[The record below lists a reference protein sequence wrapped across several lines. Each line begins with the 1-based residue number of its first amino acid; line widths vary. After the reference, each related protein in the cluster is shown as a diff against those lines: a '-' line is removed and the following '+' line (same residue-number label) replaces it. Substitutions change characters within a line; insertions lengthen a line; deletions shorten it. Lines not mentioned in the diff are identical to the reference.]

1 MQNSLHFCFQSGLLP
16 QKRKNTVTDTVAAR
30 AVKPALHKKV
40 LPGNSF
46 PRGTFYRSYDFSG
59 APHNDSCLIM
69 LREYQTDA
77 VYFVRIFVMQSVNS
91 TGLSIFRPA
100 ASKAWL

>member
-1 MQNSLHFCFQSGLLP
+1 MRDSEKEKH
-16 QKRKNTVTDTVAAR
+16 R
-30 AVKPALHKKV
+30 HH
-40 LPGNSF
+40 
-46 PRGTFYRSYDFSG
+46 RGEHCYATKAKDFSG

-91 TGLSIFRPA
+91 TGLSILSPA
-100 ASKAWL
+100 ASKA